1 MDEQEYE
8 QVPRLVSVKET
19 ARLLGLHYNTVY
31 KLIYERKLPAVEMI
45 KGRKYMIE
53 AREINKYI
61 DARRTAPPLKVSG
74 SSEE

>member
-31 KLIYERKLPAVEMI
+31 KLIYERKLPAVEVI

-61 DARRTAPPLKVSG
+61 NARRTAPPLAVP
-74 SSEE
+74 ENN

>member
-1 MDEQEYE
+1 MDEQEYT

-31 KLIYERKLPAVEMI
+31 KLIYERKLPAVEVI

-61 DARRTAPPLKVSG
+61 DARRTAPPLEAPG
-74 SSEE
+74 INDI